1 MSININFMPRLRVSG
16 VILLFHLFAFMA
28 WTGTTLP
35 VYIYLVDKYEWLAS
49 HPGQFTSKKEA
60 AGML

>member
-1 MSININFMPRLRVSG
+1 MPRLRVSG